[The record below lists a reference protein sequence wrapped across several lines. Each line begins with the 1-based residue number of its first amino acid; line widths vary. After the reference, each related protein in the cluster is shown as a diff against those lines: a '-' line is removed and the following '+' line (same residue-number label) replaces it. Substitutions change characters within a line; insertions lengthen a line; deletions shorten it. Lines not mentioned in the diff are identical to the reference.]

1 MNVTIEFYPKT
12 YPKAKITPLPK
23 TTYHMA
29 VMQTCIVG
37 QNNIT
42 FFPELDHDLTELSLD
57 LTLT

>member
-1 MNVTIEFYPKT
+1 MNVTIEFYPET
-12 YPKAKITPLPK
+12 YPK

-42 FFPELDHDLTELSLD
+42 FFPELDPDVTELSLD

>member
-1 MNVTIEFYPKT
+1 MYSYDKMNVTIEFYPET
-12 YPKAKITPLPK
+12 YPK

-42 FFPELDHDLTELSLD
+42 FFYLNLTP
-57 LTLT
+57 T